1 VAPLI
6 WEATVCVK
14 NEHGSGSWAVDDV
27 EVALAATDP
36 PVVGT
41 TEPHPATI
49 PTMESRQRSVIRRVE
64 W

>member
-1 VAPLI
+1 
-6 WEATVCVK
+6 
-14 NEHGSGSWAVDDV
+14 VDDV

-49 PTMESRQRSVIRRVE
+49 PTMESRQRSVSRRVE